1 VKLLAFDLD
10 GTIVTQNYQLPS
22 TIVAAIGAAREAG
35 HLVTVITGRVLASA
49 QPFLEQLQL
58 ETPVGTAQGGC
69 VTHPDGKYMRDLRLS
84 HLETTTIIGRYSPEV
99 DEFFVPFEA
108 EVYVKNPQSVRP
120 DGKPYWDWVR
130 AEGRQVQPFANFPSV
145 APAKLT
151 LHGNNVVRHLETLKP
166 NYPSHTFYPW
176 GDYFLEVAP
185 PGAHKGAALEMIAA
199 HLGIAQKDTIAF
211 GDGNND
217 LSMLEWAGYS
227 LAVGETE
234 AHQSGL
240 ANRTIA
246 PPEENGVADWI
257 YAWLQE
263 TGAANGKNY

>member
-1 VKLLAFDLD
+1 MKLLAFDLD
-10 GTIVTQNYQLPS
+10 GTIVTHDYHLPS
-22 TIVAAIGAAREAG
+22 TILGAIGAARQAG

-49 QPFLEQLQL
+49 QPYLEQLQL

-69 VTHPDGKYMRDLRLS
+69 VTHPDGRYMRDLRLS

-108 EVYVKNPQSVRP
+108 EVYVKNPKSIRS

-130 AEGRQVQPFANFPSV
+130 AEGRQVQPFANFPKV
-145 APAKLT
+145 EPAKLT
-151 LHGNNVVRHLETLKP
+151 LHGSGVLRHLETLKASYP
-166 NYPSHTFYPW
+166 NHTYYPW

-185 PGAHKGAALEMIAA
+185 AGAHKGAALEMIAG

-217 LSMLEWAGYS
+217 LSMLAWAGYS
-227 LAVGETE
+227 VAVGQTE

-240 ANRTIA
+240 TNETIA
-246 PPEENGVADWI
+246 PPEEDGVAE
-257 YAWLQE
+257 WLQNWLKSH
-263 TGAANGKNY
+263 G

>member
-1 VKLLAFDLD
+1 MKLLAFDLD
-10 GTIVTQNYQLPS
+10 GTIVTHDYHLPS
-22 TIVAAIGAAREAG
+22 TILGAIGAAREAG

-49 QPFLEQLQL
+49 QPYLEQLQL

-69 VTHPDGKYMRDLRLS
+69 VTHPDGSYMRDLRLS

-108 EVYVKNPQSVRP
+108 EVYVKNPKSIRS

-130 AEGRQVQPFANFPSV
+130 AEGRQVQPFANFPKV
-145 APAKLT
+145 EPAKLT
-151 LHGNNVVRHLETLKP
+151 LHGAGVVRHLETLKASYP
-166 NYPSHTFYPW
+166 NHTYYPW

-185 PGAHKGAALEMIAA
+185 AGAHKGAALEMIAG

-217 LSMLEWAGYS
+217 LSMLAWAGYS
-227 LAVGETE
+227 VAVGQTE

-240 ANRTIA
+240 TNETIA
-246 PPEENGVADWI
+246 PPEEDGVAE
-257 YAWLQE
+257 WLQNWLKSH
-263 TGAANGKNY
+263 G